1 MNMDEMVTTIKSVI
15 ENESEVYN
23 QYLNNIKKL
32 KQDFFINPKYNV
44 WERIK
49 TLINE

>member
-1 MNMDEMVTTIKSVI
+1 MDDMVNKIKFIIDNETELYNEYI
-15 ENESEVYN
+15 E
-23 QYLNNIKKL
+23 NIKKL

-49 TLINE
+49 LLINE